1 MLFGRDLVNDAGA
14 GQRAVSRVPGLL
26 PVPGLEAH
34 LWRGKGQGSASY
46 AFSSKSR
53 RSLCPD
59 SLWTPHRRFSLSPTL
74 LINVHVESDGLPGSI
89 KGDVKREHFTS
100 SSVRISFGIQPLIAA
115 RCCRFWRLAI
125 QRNPDHTTFVA
136 ITITSRAV
144 VGCRTW
150 RRTESE
156 IAERDHRWGRCRQP
170 SPGDRS

>member
-1 MLFGRDLVNDAGA
+1 MTRVQVNVRFRGCLVLC
-14 GQRAVSRVPGLL
+14 PC
-26 PVPGLEAH
+26 PVWKRH

-46 AFSSKSR
+46 AFSPKSR

-59 SLWTPHRRFSLSPTL
+59 SLWTSRRRFSLSPTL

-100 SSVRISFGIQPLIAA
+100 SSLRICIQPLIAA
-115 RCCRFWRLAI
+115 RCCCFWRLAT
-125 QRNPDHTTFVA
+125 QRIPDHTTFVA
-136 ITITSRAV
+136 ITITSRAA

-156 IAERDHRWGRCRQP
+156 IAEQDHRWGRCRQP

>member
-1 MLFGRDLVNDAGA
+1 MTRVQVNVPFRGCLV
-14 GQRAVSRVPGLL
+14 LCL
-26 PVPGLEAH
+26 CPVWKRH
-34 LWRGKGQGSASY
+34 LWGGKGQGSASY

-115 RCCRFWRLAI
+115 LCCCFWETRDTAHSRSHHVRCYH
-125 QRNPDHTTFVA
+125 DHKSRSRRVYDVA
-136 ITITSRAV
+136 
-144 VGCRTW
+144 
-150 RRTESE
+150 
-156 IAERDHRWGRCRQP
+156 
-170 SPGDRS
+170 